1 MSRPYASNLGINK
14 SWLKQS
20 KALEKSVNNALKPWL
35 FSVAPLFQASVTSN
49 FEFHNPF

>member
-35 FSVAPLFQASVTSN
+35 LSVAPFQISSLSN
-49 FEFHNPF
+49 KQFWVP